1 MGQALVKERSTKAAK
16 TAAVKTQPRKAATPK
31 PTAKAA
37 PAETTTKPNAR
48 TAAAPAAPEV
58 KTRSP
63 MHRKGST
70 KVSVDNPTTLGDR
83 LVARRLELNLSQ
95 DDVASQVTFYNKNGG
110 RWKTLSRSGYCMY
123 ETGEVTPDLEKIKS
137 MAAALKCT
145 PEWLTFG
152 IGSRGTIEEVALK
165 KGTRGVAFQ
174 SVGTWSLDE
183 AWMEDRFAVPGSD
196 MVLIM
201 VDDFSERTKP
211 GDMVFVA
218 KDQLPTASA
227 GTFAFARDG
236 VLVVA
241 QLTTPLRSKMI
252 RIYDADLRH
261 YEEVDPAS
269 IKILG
274 RVVGSMGAI

>member
-16 TAAVKTQPRKAATPK
+16 PAVAKTQARK
-31 PTAKAA
+31 
-37 PAETTTKPNAR
+37 
-48 TAAAPAAPEV
+48 AAAPAAKTRVKPDPVPEVQDV

-70 KVSVDNPTTLGDR
+70 TVTVDNPTTLGDR

-95 DDVASQVTFYNKNGG
+95 DDVSSQVTFYNKNGG
-110 RWKTLSRSGYCMY
+110 TWKTLSRSGYCMY
-123 ETGEVTPDLEKIKS
+123 ETGDVVPDLEKIKS
-137 MAAALKCT
+137 LATALKCT

-165 KGTRGVAFQ
+165 KAARGVSFQ
-174 SVGTWSLDE
+174 TVGTWSLDE

-201 VDDFSERTKP
+201 VDDFSDRAKP

-218 KDQLPTASA
+218 KDQMPTASA
-227 GTFAFARDG
+227 AAFAFARDG
-236 VLVVA
+236 ALVVA
-241 QLTTPLRSKMI
+241 QLTTPPRSKMI

-261 YEEVDPAS
+261 YEEVDPTS

-274 RVVGSMGAI
+274 RVVGAMGAL